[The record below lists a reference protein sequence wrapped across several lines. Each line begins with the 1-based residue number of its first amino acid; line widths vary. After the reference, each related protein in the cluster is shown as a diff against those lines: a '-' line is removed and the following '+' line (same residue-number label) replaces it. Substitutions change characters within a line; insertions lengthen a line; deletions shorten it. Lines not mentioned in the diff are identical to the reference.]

1 MSVNLNTYQLL
12 KTKNVHAK
20 CKRIT
25 VDMIHMI
32 KSPRT
37 FLFVL
42 VCYKLSKTG
51 QWKEPGNKTG
61 NYGTKLIETLAYT

>member
-1 MSVNLNTYQLL
+1 MSVKLNTYQLL

-20 CKRIT
+20 CNKVT

-37 FLFVL
+37 LLFVL
-42 VCYKLSKTG
+42 VCYKLWTVAKASI
-51 QWKEPGNKTG
+51 
-61 NYGTKLIETLAYT
+61 YGTKLIKTLA